1 MNLQIIKK
9 IAIASTCSLFVGMAF
24 AEQTVP
30 EKAKDVANDA
40 ARSVKKGANRVKE
53 AVCVEGDVE
62 CAAKKAKNRVKEGAE
77 AAKDKVEE
85 VKNKVD

>member
-9 IAIASTCSLFVGMAF
+9 IAIASSCSLFLGLAVAK
-24 AEQTVP
+24 QTVP
-30 EKAKDVANDA
+30 EKAKDVTNDA
-40 ARSVKKGANRVKE
+40 ARSVKAGANRVAE

-62 CAAKKAKNRVKEGAE
+62 CAAKKAKNKVKEGAE
-77 AAKDKVEE
+77 ATKDKVEE